1 MGLSEQ
7 QRNEI
12 ATLLQNKIRKKL
24 IEYSPESQHMPFHV
38 RLLGQDRMALF
49 SFIHSINTMLGSAI
63 FEQVAVIIAR
73 PHFKQVIS
81 QYKGLPDSISEESQ
95 RVIQRIMDN
104 LETGS
109 TKPNKEAET
118 KSILQVAQTGTIK
131 RVKKPCVDLF
141 LQTEDGSEYYFDI
154 KTAKPNIEG
163 FADFKRKTLE
173 WIAIRGT
180 VNPLPTRIYT
190 GLAIP
195 YNPYEP
201 KPYARWTLQG
211 MFELSQEIKVAE
223 EFWDF
228 LGGKDTYS
236 QLLEVFEQTGIQLR
250 PEIDA
255 RFSQFA
261 PSQGR
266 KENTDA

>member
-1 MGLSEQ
+1 MALSKQ
-7 QRNEI
+7 QRDKI
-12 ATLLQNKIRKKL
+12 AILLQDKIRKKL
-24 IEYSPESQHMPFHV
+24 VEYSPESQHMPFHV

-73 PHFKQVIS
+73 SNFQQVIS
-81 QYKGLPDSISEESQ
+81 QYKGLPDSMSEDAQ
-95 RVIQRIMDN
+95 RLIQAIMDN
-104 LETGS
+104 LETGA
-109 TKPNKEAET
+109 TKPNKKAET
-118 KSILQVAQTGTIK
+118 KSILHVAQTGTIK
-131 RVKKPCVDLF
+131 SVKKPCVDLF
-141 LQTEDGSEYYFDI
+141 LQAKDGSEYYFDI

-163 FADFKRKTLE
+163 FADFKRKILT

-180 VNPLPTRIYT
+180 VNPLPTKIYT

-211 MFELSQEIKVAE
+211 MFDLPHEIKVAE

-228 LGGKDTYS
+228 LGGKDTYV
-236 QLLEVFEQTGIQLR
+236 QLLDVFEQTGIQLR

-255 RFSQFA
+255 RFSQFT
-261 PSQGR
+261 SHQS
-266 KENTDA
+266 